1 MLDWINVKALWLI
14 CSYFADVFVRREALQ
29 CFEASSEVV
38 SHHEAVQMCFQL
50 AVRSI
55 IIPFHGSFLDGSVHA
70 FDLSVRPRMFWFCE
84 PVLDAVLV
92 TAQVEHMRDPL
103 RCCSIAI
110 TRWMTELAA
119 VIGQDRMD
127 FVRNGIDQVT
137 QE

>member
-1 MLDWINVKALWLI
+1 VLDWINVKALWLI
-14 CSYFADVFVRREALQ
+14 CPYFAYVFVRREALQ

-55 IIPFHGSFLDGSVHA
+55 VIPFYGGFLDGSVHA

-84 PVLDAVLV
+84 PVLNAVLV

-103 RCCSIAI
+103 CCC
-110 TRWMTELAA
+110 A
-119 VIGQDRMD
+119 VVPLR
-127 FVRNGIDQVT
+127 
-137 QE
+137 